1 MMLDTVDEKK
11 KGVHTRY
18 LILLIIFIVTAVNYA
33 DRATLSIAGTEVAK
47 ELQLSAVS
55 MGYIFSAFGWAYLL
69 MQIPGGW
76 LLDKF
81 GSKKVYTYSL
91 FFWSLFTFLQGFVD
105 MFPLAWAGISMFFM
119 RFMLGFSEAPS
130 FPANARIVAAW
141 FPTKERGTASAIFN
155 SAQYFSLAL
164 FSPLLGWLTFAWGWE
179 HVFTVM
185 GVIGFVLTAL
195 WIKLIHNPTDH
206 PRMSAE
212 ELKFISENGAVVD
225 MDHKKPG
232 SAAASGPKLH
242 YIKQLLSNRMMLG
255 VFFGQYFINTITWFF
270 LTWFP
275 IYLVQEKGMSIL
287 KVGLVASIPALCG
300 FAGGVLGGVFSDYL
314 IKRGL
319 SLTLARKL
327 PIVLGMLL
335 ASTIILCNYTNNTTL
350 VVMLMALAFFGKGF
364 GALGWP
370 VISDTAPKE
379 IVGLCG
385 GVFNVFGNVASIVT
399 PLVIVELDNNLSHYA
414 DVIKKA
420 LHVDVKDVP
429 GAGAAGGMGAAL
441 MAFLGAELKSGIEIV
456 TTALNLEEHIHD
468 CTLVIT
474 GEGRIDS
481 QSIHGKVPIGVA
493 NVAKKY
499 HKPVIGIAGSLT
511 NDVGVVHQ
519 HGIDAVFSVL
529 TSIGTLDEAFR
540 GAYDNI
546 CRASRNIAA
555 TLAIGMRN
563 AG

>member
-1 MMLDTVDEKK
+1 MTIEHTVETKR
-11 KGVHTRY
+11 GLPTRY

-47 ELQLSAVS
+47 ELQLDAVS

-76 LLDKF
+76 LLDRF

-105 MFPLAWAGISMFFM
+105 VFPIAWAGISMFFM

-141 FPTKERGTASAIFN
+141 FPAKERGTASAIFN

-185 GVIGFVLTAL
+185 GAIGFVLTFA
-195 WIKLIHNPTDH
+195 WVKFVHNPTDH
-206 PRMSAE
+206 PRMSPE
-212 ELKFISENGAVVD
+212 ELEYIEKNGAVVD
-225 MDHKKPG
+225 MDHKKADDG
-232 SAAASGPKLH
+232 KKAGPKMD

-255 VFFGQYFINTITWFF
+255 VFFGQYFLNTITWFF

-287 KVGLVASIPALCG
+287 KVGFVASIPALCG
-300 FAGGVLGGVFSDYL
+300 FAGGVLGGLFSDFL
-314 IKRGL
+314 IKRG
-319 SLTLARKL
+319 STLTVARKV
-327 PIVLGMLL
+327 PIVVGMLL
-335 ASTIILCNYTNNTTL
+335 ASSIILCNYTDNTAL
-350 VVMLMALAFFGKGF
+350 VVALMALAFFGKGF

-370 VISDTAPKE
+370 VISDVAPKE

-399 PLVIVELDNNLSHYA
+399 PLVIGYMVKELHSFNG
-414 DVIKKA
+414 A
-420 LHVDVKDVP
+420 LVFV
-429 GAGAAGGMGAAL
+429 GCSAL
-441 MAFLGAELKSGIEIV
+441 MMMVCYLFIVGDIKRMELK
-456 TTALNLEEHIHD
+456 
-468 CTLVIT
+468 
-474 GEGRIDS
+474 
-481 QSIHGKVPIGVA
+481 K
-493 NVAKKY
+493 
-499 HKPVIGIAGSLT
+499 
-511 NDVGVVHQ
+511 
-519 HGIDAVFSVL
+519 
-529 TSIGTLDEAFR
+529 
-540 GAYDNI
+540 
-546 CRASRNIAA
+546 
-555 TLAIGMRN
+555 
-563 AG
+563 

>member
-1 MMLDTVDEKK
+1 MILDTVDVKK

-255 VFFGQYFINTITWFF
+255 VFSDNILSTPSPG
-270 LTWFP
+270 FP
-275 IYLVQEKGMSIL
+275 HLVPNLSGAGKGMSIL

-399 PLVIVELDNNLSHYA
+399 PLVIGYLVSELHSFNA
-414 DVIKKA
+414 A
-420 LHVDVKDVP
+420 LVFV
-429 GAGAAGGMGAAL
+429 GCSAL
-441 MAFLGAELKSGIEIV
+441 MAMVCYLFVVGDIKRMELQK
-456 TTALNLEEHIHD
+456 
-468 CTLVIT
+468 
-474 GEGRIDS
+474 
-481 QSIHGKVPIGVA
+481 
-493 NVAKKY
+493 
-499 HKPVIGIAGSLT
+499 
-511 NDVGVVHQ
+511 
-519 HGIDAVFSVL
+519 
-529 TSIGTLDEAFR
+529 
-540 GAYDNI
+540 
-546 CRASRNIAA
+546 
-555 TLAIGMRN
+555 
-563 AG
+563 

>member
-1 MMLDTVDEKK
+1 MSLDTAIKSKRVIP
-11 KGVHTRY
+11 TRY
-18 LILLIIFIVTAVNYA
+18 IILSIIFMVTAVNYA
-33 DRATLSIAGTEVAK
+33 DRATLSIAG
-47 ELQLSAVS
+47 SAVAEELHLSTIS

-105 MFPLAWAGISMFFM
+105 VFPLAWAGMSMFVM

-141 FPTKERGTASAIFN
+141 FPTKERGTASALFN
-155 SAQYFSLAL
+155 AAQYFSLAI

-185 GVIGFVLTAL
+185 GVIGFVLTGL
-195 WIKLIHNPTDH
+195 WVKFIHNPTDH
-206 PRMSAE
+206 PRMTAE
-212 ELKFISENGAVVD
+212 ELDYITKGGAVVD

-232 SAAASGPKLH
+232 ETKSGPKLH
-242 YIKQLLSNRMMLG
+242 YIKQLLTNRMMLG

-275 IYLVQEKGMSIL
+275 IYLVQDKGMSIL

-300 FAGGVLGGVFSDYL
+300 FAGGVLGGVFSDHL
-314 IKRGL
+314 IKRGAT
-319 SLTLARKL
+319 LTLARKL

-350 VVMLMALAFFGKGF
+350 VVALMALAFFGKGF

-385 GVFNVFGNVASIVT
+385 GVFNVFGNVASIAT
-399 PLVIVELDNNLSHYA
+399 PLVIGYLVSELHSFNA
-414 DVIKKA
+414 A
-420 LHVDVKDVP
+420 LIFV
-429 GAGAAGGMGAAL
+429 GCSAL
-441 MAFLGAELKSGIEIV
+441 MAMICYLFIVGDIKRMELQK
-456 TTALNLEEHIHD
+456 
-468 CTLVIT
+468 
-474 GEGRIDS
+474 
-481 QSIHGKVPIGVA
+481 
-493 NVAKKY
+493 
-499 HKPVIGIAGSLT
+499 
-511 NDVGVVHQ
+511 
-519 HGIDAVFSVL
+519 
-529 TSIGTLDEAFR
+529 
-540 GAYDNI
+540 
-546 CRASRNIAA
+546 
-555 TLAIGMRN
+555 
-563 AG
+563 

>member
-1 MMLDTVDEKK
+1 MILDTVDEKK

-179 HVFTVM
+179 HVF
-185 GVIGFVLTAL
+185 
-195 WIKLIHNPTDH
+195 N
-206 PRMSAE
+206 
-212 ELKFISENGAVVD
+212 
-225 MDHKKPG
+225 
-232 SAAASGPKLH
+232 
-242 YIKQLLSNRMMLG
+242 
-255 VFFGQYFINTITWFF
+255 
-270 LTWFP
+270 
-275 IYLVQEKGMSIL
+275 
-287 KVGLVASIPALCG
+287 
-300 FAGGVLGGVFSDYL
+300 L

-319 SLTLARKL
+319 SLILARKL

-399 PLVIVELDNNLSHYA
+399 PLVIGYLVSELHSFNA
-414 DVIKKA
+414 A
-420 LHVDVKDVP
+420 LVFV
-429 GAGAAGGMGAAL
+429 GCSAL
-441 MAFLGAELKSGIEIV
+441 MAMVCYLFVVGDIKRMELQK
-456 TTALNLEEHIHD
+456 
-468 CTLVIT
+468 
-474 GEGRIDS
+474 
-481 QSIHGKVPIGVA
+481 
-493 NVAKKY
+493 
-499 HKPVIGIAGSLT
+499 
-511 NDVGVVHQ
+511 
-519 HGIDAVFSVL
+519 
-529 TSIGTLDEAFR
+529 
-540 GAYDNI
+540 
-546 CRASRNIAA
+546 
-555 TLAIGMRN
+555 
-563 AG
+563 

>member
-1 MMLDTVDEKK
+1 MILDTVDEKK

-275 IYLVQEKGMSIL
+275 IYLVQEKRHVDSESGSGRL
-287 KVGLVASIPALCG
+287 DSSTVWFCG
-300 FAGGVLGGVFSDYL
+300 RRAGRCLL
-314 IKRGL
+314 GL
-319 SLTLARKL
+319 SDQTRFI
-327 PIVLGMLL
+327 P
-335 ASTIILCNYTNNTTL
+335 
-350 VVMLMALAFFGKGF
+350 
-364 GALGWP
+364 
-370 VISDTAPKE
+370 D
-379 IVGLCG
+379 
-385 GVFNVFGNVASIVT
+385 
-399 PLVIVELDNNLSHYA
+399 
-414 DVIKKA
+414 
-420 LHVDVKDVP
+420 P
-429 GAGAAGGMGAAL
+429 G
-441 MAFLGAELKSGIEIV
+441 
-456 TTALNLEEHIHD
+456 T
-468 CTLVIT
+468 
-474 GEGRIDS
+474 
-481 QSIHGKVPIGVA
+481 
-493 NVAKKY
+493 
-499 HKPVIGIAGSLT
+499 
-511 NDVGVVHQ
+511 
-519 HGIDAVFSVL
+519 
-529 TSIGTLDEAFR
+529 
-540 GAYDNI
+540 
-546 CRASRNIAA
+546 
-555 TLAIGMRN
+555 
-563 AG
+563 